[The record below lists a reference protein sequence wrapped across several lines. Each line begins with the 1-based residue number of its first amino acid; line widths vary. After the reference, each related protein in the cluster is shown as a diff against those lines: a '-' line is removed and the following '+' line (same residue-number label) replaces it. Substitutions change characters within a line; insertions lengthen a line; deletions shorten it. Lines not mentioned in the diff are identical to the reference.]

1 MDINN
6 KDENNNKKDYIQ
18 VIRCINCSSYHASC
32 PLHSMEDDGYCYK
45 ASEYI
50 IKNKKEKA

>member
-1 MDINN
+1 MNN
-6 KDENNNKKDYIQ
+6 NDNNNNKKDYIQ

-50 IKNKKEKA
+50 RKNIKEKA